1 MYKMQYLIKKSYKKV
16 VLDKVTYYIPVI
28 EKKVMLDDSYFNVD
42 YDKLRKKYGN
52 LPLYKNE

>member
-1 MYKMQYLIKKSYKKV
+1 MQYLIKKSYKKV
-16 VLDKVTYYIPVI
+16 VLDEVAYYIPVI